1 MYRRKRFVL
10 PQGSVPTPT
19 VAYSRNDNTLP
30 QEVAQEVTP
39 TSTLVFSREDA
50 VYLPA
55 LMTSGK
61 ELKLRIS
68 NNPNKIHASVCIC
81 IVMNTDQDLQ
91 IISNNLSHLQALFE
105 KSFIVFVV
113 DCNSA
118 SVEWCK
124 QYENSVTIEAT
135 GEEYVK
141 RNMYLKVVHENK
153 KIFTYMMVLDPQV
166 SLTTKINP
174 DSFRFL
180 KKNIEF
186 SAMFANQTYKYY
198 DIEYLVD
205 EKKQV
210 YSIENLEEK
219 KRKIK
224 QYQAHIP
231 KHTGLIPVKSAFG
244 GFAVYNTSVLDSNN
258 TYTTD
263 NHITFN
269 VTISLAYSKMFID
282 SSFLIE
288 TNPNNS
294 FLYEK

>member
-1 MYRRKRFVL
+1 
-10 PQGSVPTPT
+10 
-19 VAYSRNDNTLP
+19 
-30 QEVAQEVTP
+30 
-39 TSTLVFSREDA
+39 VFSREDV
-50 VYLPA
+50 VYLPT
-55 LMTSGK
+55 LTTSGK

-68 NNPNKIHASVCIC
+68 NNPNKIHASTCIC

-91 IISNNLSHLQALFE
+91 IISNNLSYLQSLFE

-113 DCNSA
+113 DCNST
-118 SVEWCK
+118 VIEWCK
-124 QYENSVTIEAT
+124 QYENSVTIEVT

-141 RNMYLKVVHENK
+141 RNMYLKVVHDNK
-153 KIFTYMMVLDPQV
+153 KIFTYMMVVDPQV
-166 SLTTKINP
+166 SLTKKLNP
-174 DSFRFL
+174 ESFGFFT
-180 KKNIEF
+180 KNIEF

-205 EKKQV
+205 DKKQV
-210 YSIENLEEK
+210 YAIENLEEK

-224 QYQAHIP
+224 QYQVHIP
-231 KHTGLIPVKSAFG
+231 KSTGLLPVKSAFG
-244 GFAVYNTSVLDSNN
+244 GLAVYKTNVLDSNN

-269 VTISLAYSKMFID
+269 VTIATKYSDMFID
-282 SSFLIE
+282 STFLVE